1 MSQSGQDRSRQ
12 GRSDDAQRRTSNG
25 PRERPLE
32 RIDGCTRSPQLLQ
45 VEGHPPGTSVR
56 QWLLDRETYE
66 MDLRVVCMRRN
77 LEFMLI
83 RKLRGDPKELY
94 EAALETE
101 LLKIINEPKNGVEAD
116 IPLLFHG
123 IHMDMKEDDVL
134 SRKPELRKKIFK
146 RLLEVMDPD
155 PVRDA
160 CVLDMEKAWHPVE
173 FTWES
178 ISELVIHHAQE
189 QQRFYSTY
197 SAGRKKPGYEAKAA
211 KNKKENRKGDYS
223 RQEQRDC
230 GDAAH
235 LYDKCPSAS
244 AEDRAKIKYEWAL
257 VAKRMQNGKAL
268 KLKAKKLRDSLMT
281 ANKKWRE
288 EQGQSRLDETVHTTH
303 LPTVLVGSAVGN
315 LPVTA
320 KKTVELRTTLSAAAE
335 QVKLPGKQL
344 FYVVDNNDELIVRK
358 YALISIGLDMDR
370 LLEQVAVRQIHEDGD
385 NIGDPGA
392 DEDIA
397 FGVSVRGLRANDKQ
411 LDVEDMRAAE
421 NLYKVATTSANAA
434 DQAQAAT
441 FKQLQGIVV
450 DAATKAVWGTK
461 FRGTDLP
468 ANVKAME
475 LRLKTGARPYRCK
488 PRKVNPLTGMFVK
501 AFGKQLEQDQVIY
514 ANSSSSH
521 PIPVNLPNDPTMPLQ
536 LLVLENI
543 RDAKIDD
550 ILEWANTFDEYVSV
564 MRAVFDVCMKFRLRL
579 TPRKSKQ
586 LCSEIKWCGRIIN
599 GDGVRSDP
607 TRIQALCHIPYR
619 TDAGQLQQFICAVN

>member
-1 MSQSGQDRSRQ
+1 MKWTCGSYACVETSKCGTTTKD
-12 GRSDDAQRRTSNG
+12 GRSAS
-25 PRERPLE
+25 
-32 RIDGCTRSPQLLQ
+32 ILLKQ
-45 VEGHPPGTSVR
+45 
-56 QWLLDRETYE
+56 
-66 MDLRVVCMRRN
+66 
-77 LEFMLI
+77 FMLI

-94 EAALETE
+94 EAALETK

-134 SRKPELRKKIFK
+134 SRKIFK

-223 RQEQRDC
+223 RQEQRD
-230 GDAAH
+230 
-235 LYDKCPSAS
+235 
-244 AEDRAKIKYEWAL
+244 
-257 VAKRMQNGKAL
+257 
-268 KLKAKKLRDSLMT
+268 
-281 ANKKWRE
+281 
-288 EQGQSRLDETVHTTH
+288 LDETVHTTH

-488 PRKVNPLTGMFVK
+488 PRKVHSTYTKPNDHDGRGLLEGFGTSCGLRCSTIFVHLCLS
-501 AFGKQLEQDQVIY
+501 AGRCRVDASIEGSFTEAMDSTHSRLSEFVCAWCDIGGFITR
-514 ANSSSSH
+514 ANIVSRVEDAWSDMASSH
-521 PIPVNLPNDPTMPLQ
+521 
-536 LLVLENI
+536 
-543 RDAKIDD
+543 
-550 ILEWANTFDEYVSV
+550 
-564 MRAVFDVCMKFRLRL
+564 
-579 TPRKSKQ
+579 
-586 LCSEIKWCGRIIN
+586 IIN
-599 GDGVRSDP
+599 GFMKCTLTPCDGTTIVSSDP
-607 TRIQALCHIPYR
+607 IVDVDCDMDDVLYVLLAWSRL
-619 TDAGQLQQFICAVN
+619 